1 MSLGSMI
8 TKARNDAG
16 LSIDDLSTATN
27 IRATL
32 LREMELDNFVH
43 CGGETYARGHL
54 RNLARKFNIDPKI
67 FITAF
72 EDEQMHM
79 EKSMQDLLVGTNA
92 MKEPAQARKLSWRA
106 LVAISMATLLVATI
120 VQIVV
125 TNSNI
130 PVVPTA
136 IQESTASAQSAE
148 PTAQPSA
155 QASDAPVSTGE
166 GVSVVIT
173 APRAKS
179 WLFVSDASGKILFSG
194 QIARGA
200 VKEFS
205 SSEQLNLKIGN
216 AGGVDLVVNGE
227 SIESIGVDG
236 EVVSVSYGV
245 DS

>member
-8 TKARNDAG
+8 TKARKDAG
-16 LSIDDLSTATN
+16 LSIDDLSAATN

-32 LREMELDNFVH
+32 LREMESDNFAQ

-54 RNLARKFNIDPKI
+54 RNLAQQFKIDPNI

-92 MKEPAQARKLSWRA
+92 MREPAQVRKVSWRA
-106 LVAISMATLLVATI
+106 LVAISMATLLVAGI

-125 TNSNI
+125 SNSST

-136 IQESTASAQSAE
+136 VEESTAPTQSAE

-155 QASDAPVSTGE
+155 EASDAPVSTGV

-173 APRAKS
+173 ASRAKS

-194 QIARGA
+194 QVARGTT
-200 VKEFS
+200 KEFS

-227 SIESIGVDG
+227 SIESIGIDG

>member
-8 TKARNDAG
+8 SKARKDAG
-16 LSIDDLSTATN
+16 LSIDDLSAATN
-27 IRATL
+27 IRVTL
-32 LREMELDNFVH
+32 LREMESDNFAQ

-54 RNLARKFNIDPKI
+54 RNLAQRFKIDPNI

-92 MKEPAQARKLSWRA
+92 MREPAQVRKLSWRA
-106 LVAISMATLLVATI
+106 LLAISMATLLVAGI

-125 TNSNI
+125 SNSST

-136 IQESTASAQSAE
+136 VEESTEPTQSPE

-155 QASDAPVSTGE
+155 EASDAPVSTGV

-173 APRAKS
+173 ASRAKS
-179 WLFVSDASGKILFSG
+179 WLFVSDASGTILFSG
-194 QIARGA
+194 QVARGST
-200 VKEFS
+200 KEFS

-227 SIESIGVDG
+227 SMESIGIDG